1 MGRTCWRILEFSFG
15 GGPEA
20 SPLPHHCTT
29 IPSPFLA
36 GFLEGTYQKDM
47 FNRALKIDNC
57 VCSEVFL
64 NKVANY
70 GASAGAGADPGY
82 KSILCGRGPGSAM
95 YYKEFCQTLWVCS
108 VARH

>member
-20 SPLPHHCTT
+20 SPLPHHSTT

-47 FNRALKIDNC
+47 FQIILSQEAL
-57 VCSEVFL
+57 SSSHEHALF
-64 NKVANY
+64 
-70 GASAGAGADPGY
+70 S
-82 KSILCGRGPGSAM
+82 CG
-95 YYKEFCQTLWVCS
+95 
-108 VARH
+108 